1 MNQTFLKQFHAAL
14 THLLK
19 EEGRGAQTRLAS
31 EQEID
36 RGYLNA
42 IVKQRKCGSDK
53 VWDKIAHHFKMT
65 FEEMLSFGRN
75 ILDEAETPFLIQSM
89 EAEPKYN
96 QNFSIDPADKIKK
109 GDISSKSANA
119 VPDIPEKIVKT
130 IEILGGGIG
139 YNNLFSELIDIFHKM
154 TNTEKENVMLKN
166 KLKELES
173 RLALLE
179 CQSEN
184 KIFVSRKSPK
194 AREPQT

>member
-14 THLLK
+14 IHLLK

-65 FEEMLSFGRN
+65 FEEMLSFGRK
-75 ILDEAETPFLIQSM
+75 ILDEVEAPVLDRNKREETGLSQDLTIVSAE
-89 EAEPKYN
+89 
-96 QNFSIDPADKIKK
+96 KIKK
-109 GDISSKSANA
+109 YDISQKSEKATS
-119 VPDIPEKIVKT
+119 DIPEKIVKA
-130 IEILGGGIG
+130 IEILGGGTG
-139 YNNLFSELIDIFHKM
+139 YSSFLSDIIDFVHK
-154 TNTEKENVMLKN
+154 TVNTEKENVLLKD

-173 RLALLE
+173 RLAVLE
-179 CQSEN
+179 RQSEN
-184 KIFVSRKSPK
+184 EKFCKQKI
-194 AREPQT
+194 A

>member
-14 THLLK
+14 IHLLK

-75 ILDEAETPFLIQSM
+75 ILDEVETPVLDQSRR
-89 EAEPKYN
+89 EEP
-96 QNFSIDPADKIKK
+96 
-109 GDISSKSANA
+109 
-119 VPDIPEKIVKT
+119 
-130 IEILGGGIG
+130 
-139 YNNLFSELIDIFHKM
+139 
-154 TNTEKENVMLKN
+154 
-166 KLKELES
+166 
-173 RLALLE
+173 RL
-179 CQSEN
+179 
-184 KIFVSRKSPK
+184 
-194 AREPQT
+194 

>member
-1 MNQTFLKQFHAAL
+1 MNQTFLNQFHAAL
-14 THLLK
+14 IHLLK
-19 EEGRGAQTRLAS
+19 KEGRGAQTRLAS

-75 ILDEAETPFLIQSM
+75 ILDEVEAPVLDRSKREDTGLSQDFAIASAE
-89 EAEPKYN
+89 
-96 QNFSIDPADKIKK
+96 KIKK
-109 GDISSKSANA
+109 YDISQKSEK
-119 VPDIPEKIVKT
+119 VTSDIPEKIVKT
-130 IEILGGGIG
+130 IEILGGGTG
-139 YNNLFSELIDIFHKM
+139 YSSLLSDMIDAFHKIA
-154 TNTEKENVMLKN
+154 NTEKENVLLKN

-179 CQSEN
+179 YQSEDDKFSKQ
-184 KIFVSRKSPK
+184 KI
-194 AREPQT
+194 A

>member
-1 MNQTFLKQFHAAL
+1 MNQAFLNQFHAAL

-75 ILDEAETPFLIQSM
+75 ILDEVEVPVLERSKREETGLSQDFTVTS
-89 EAEPKYN
+89 
-96 QNFSIDPADKIKK
+96 ADKIKLY
-109 GDISSKSANA
+109 DISQKSEKATS
-119 VPDIPEKIVKT
+119 DIPEKIVKT
-130 IEILGGGIG
+130 IEILGGGTG
-139 YNNLFSELIDIFHKM
+139 YNSLLSDLIDFVHK
-154 TNTEKENVMLKN
+154 TVNTEKENVLLKD

-179 CQSEN
+179 YQSEN
-184 KIFVSRKSPK
+184 EKFSKQKI
-194 AREPQT
+194 A

>member
-1 MNQTFLKQFHAAL
+1 MNQTFLNQFHAAL
-14 THLLK
+14 IHLLK

-31 EQEID
+31 EQQID

-75 ILDEAETPFLIQSM
+75 ILDEVGTPELDRSKREQTGFSQEFTISSAE
-89 EAEPKYN
+89 
-96 QNFSIDPADKIKK
+96 KIKK
-109 GDISSKSANA
+109 YDISQKSEKTTS
-119 VPDIPEKIVKT
+119 DIPEKIVKT
-130 IEILGGGIG
+130 IEILGGGTG
-139 YNNLFSELIDIFHKM
+139 YSSLLAGMIDVVHKAV
-154 TNTEKENVMLKN
+154 NTEKENVLLKN

-179 CQSEN
+179 YQSEN
-184 KIFVSRKSPK
+184 EKFSKQKI
-194 AREPQT
+194 A

>member
-75 ILDEAETPFLIQSM
+75 ILDEAETPVLNESKREEFKFHQD
-89 EAEPKYN
+89 
-96 QNFSIDPADKIKK
+96 FSIDPNKIKK
-109 GDISSKSANA
+109 YDISQKSENA
-119 VPDIPEKIVKT
+119 TPDIPEKIVKT
-130 IEILGGGIG
+130 IEILGGDIG
-139 YNNLFSELIDIFHKM
+139 YNNLLSDMIDVFHKM
-154 TNTEKENVMLKN
+154 INTEKENVMLKN
-166 KLKELES
+166 KLKEVES

-184 KIFVSRKSPK
+184 EKFSKQKI
-194 AREPQT
+194 A

>member
-14 THLLK
+14 IHLLK

-31 EQEID
+31 LQQID

-75 ILDEAETPFLIQSM
+75 ILEEGETPFLIQTM
-89 EAEPKYN
+89 QERPKYN
-96 QNFSIDPADKIKK
+96 QGFSVDPADKIKK
-109 GDISSKSANA
+109 CDISPKSEHA

-130 IEILGGGIG
+130 IEILGEGIG
-139 YNNLFSELIDIFHKM
+139 YNNLLSELIDVFHKM
-154 TNTEKENVMLKN
+154 INTEKENVMLKN

-179 CQSEN
+179 SQSEN
-184 KIFVSRKSPK
+184 EKFCKQKI
-194 AREPQT
+194 A

>member
-75 ILDEAETPFLIQSM
+75 ILDEVEAPVLDQSKREETG
-89 EAEPKYN
+89 
-96 QNFSIDPADKIKK
+96 FSQDFTIASADKIQKY
-109 GDISSKSANA
+109 DISQKSEKATS
-119 VPDIPEKIVKT
+119 DIPEKIVKT

-139 YNNLFSELIDIFHKM
+139 YNNLLSDMIDVFHKM
-154 TNTEKENVMLKN
+154 INTEKENVMLKN

-184 KIFVSRKSPK
+184 EKFCKQKI
-194 AREPQT
+194 A

>member
-14 THLLK
+14 IHLLK

-75 ILDEAETPFLIQSM
+75 ILEEGETPFLIQTM
-89 EAEPKYN
+89 QERPKYN
-96 QNFSIDPADKIKK
+96 QGFSIDPADKIKK
-109 GDISSKSANA
+109 CDISPKSENA

-130 IEILGGGIG
+130 IEILGGGTG
-139 YNNLFSELIDIFHKM
+139 YSSLLSDLIDFVHK
-154 TNTEKENVMLKN
+154 TVNTEKENVLLKD

-184 KIFVSRKSPK
+184 EKFCKQKI
-194 AREPQT
+194 A

>member
-19 EEGRGAQTRLAS
+19 AEGRGAQTRLAS
-31 EQEID
+31 EQKID

-42 IVKQRKCGSDK
+42 IVKQRKSGSDK
-53 VWDKIAHHFKMT
+53 VWEKIAHHFKMT
-65 FEEMLSFGRN
+65 FDEMLSFGRN
-75 ILDEAETPFLIQSM
+75 ILDEAEIPVLYQSM
-89 EAEPKYN
+89 EEEPKYN
-96 QNFSIDPADKIKK
+96 QDFYIDPADKIKK
-109 GDISSKSANA
+109 CDISPKSENA
-119 VPDIPEKIVKT
+119 TPDIPGKIVKT
-130 IEILGGGIG
+130 IEILGGGVG

-179 CQSEN
+179 VQSEN
-184 KIFVSRKSPK
+184 EIFVSRKSPK
-194 AREPQT
+194 ARGPQT

>member
-14 THLLK
+14 IHLLK

-75 ILDEAETPFLIQSM
+75 ILDEV
-89 EAEPKYN
+89 EAPVLDRSKREEIG
-96 QNFSIDPADKIKK
+96 FSQDVAIASSEKIKK
-109 GDISSKSANA
+109 YDIAQKSEKATS
-119 VPDIPEKIVKT
+119 DIPEKIVKT
-130 IEILGGGIG
+130 IEILGGGTG
-139 YNNLFSELIDIFHKM
+139 YSSLLSDMIDFVHK
-154 TNTEKENVMLKN
+154 TINKEKENVLLKD

-179 CQSEN
+179 YQSEN
-184 KIFVSRKSPK
+184 EKFSKQKI
-194 AREPQT
+194 A

>member
-14 THLLK
+14 IHLLK

-75 ILDEAETPFLIQSM
+75 ILDEAETPVLNESKR
-89 EAEPKYN
+89 EEPKLH
-96 QNFSIDPADKIKK
+96 QDFTIDPKKIKK
-109 GDISSKSANA
+109 YDISQKSKNA
-119 VPDIPEKIVKT
+119 TPDIPEKIVKT

-139 YNNLFSELIDIFHKM
+139 YNYLLSDMIDVFHKM
-154 TNTEKENVMLKN
+154 INTEKENVMLKN

-184 KIFVSRKSPK
+184 EKFCKQKI
-194 AREPQT
+194 A

>member
-14 THLLK
+14 IHLLK

-31 EQEID
+31 LQQID

-53 VWDKIAHHFKMT
+53 VWDKIAHHFNMT

-75 ILDEAETPFLIQSM
+75 ILDEV
-89 EAEPKYN
+89 EAPGLDRRRREDTGLP
-96 QNFSIDPADKIKK
+96 QEFTIASADKIRKC
-109 GDISSKSANA
+109 DISQKSDKATS
-119 VPDIPEKIVKT
+119 DIPEKIVKA
-130 IEILGGGIG
+130 IEILGGGTG
-139 YNNLFSELIDIFHKM
+139 YSSLLSDIIDFVHK
-154 TNTEKENVMLKN
+154 TLNTEKENVMLKN

-179 CQSEN
+179 CQSLNEN
-184 KIFVSRKSPK
+184 FCKQKT
-194 AREPQT
+194 A